1 MGNTYARPLAI
12 EPVNSASL
20 NSSSF
25 QCGTRPVAAVD
36 NLAVTFMRDGKSV
49 QAVRGVSLHIDAGE
63 IVGLVGESGS
73 GKSVLGLSMLGLLP
87 ASAAIDGTVRINGRD
102 LRATSERELRKVRR
116 LDLGAVFQDP
126 MTSLNPTMKIGRQVA
141 EAAGSME
148 EAEKLLAAV
157 GIPEPSRRMGSY
169 PHELSG
175 GLRQRVM
182 IAIAVAGRPSLIV
195 ADEPTTAL
203 DVTVQAQVLSLLR
216 SLRDEIGCA
225 ILLVTH
231 DLGVA
236 AQIADRV
243 VVMYAGRIAEDGPTE
258 AVLLSPSHPYT
269 TGLLRS
275 RLSLETVRGRRLAAM
290 PGEVPSPVSP
300 LSGCAFAPRC
310 AVRVPECEKM
320 IPEAVFIG
328 PEHLSACVRPP
339 GVAADMASP
348 LPEQSTSAEPAT
360 AAIATAG
367 EALTVKAVSK
377 GFSVGGRKGGRSTLH
392 ALQKVSLTVA
402 PGESVALVGESGSG
416 KSTLLRVVAGLETAD
431 QGSVVL
437 PAGHR
442 PQMVFQD
449 SGASLTPWM
458 SVGEL
463 IEERLRSA
471 PRSERLGRSE
481 RRARVIESLTRVGL
495 QPETARA
502 RASQLSGGQR
512 QRVALARATVV
523 PPAMLLCDEPT
534 SALDVSLAASVIN
547 LIGDLRTT
555 LGMSVLFVTHD
566 LAVARIVAD
575 RIAVMYL
582 GRIVEIG
589 TAEEITGSPKH
600 PYTQALIASIPDLGT
615 TAPRLRGEP
624 ASPLSPP
631 TGCAFHPRCPI
642 AVSVCSDP
650 ELELGLAGVV
660 GSTHHVACTERR

>member
-1 MGNTYARPLAI
+1 M
-12 EPVNSASL
+12 NSASL
-20 NSSSF
+20 ATTYLTTSSETV
-25 QCGTRPVAAVD
+25 GPVAAVD
-36 NLAVTFMRDGKSV
+36 NLAVTFTRDGRSV
-49 QAVRGVSLHIDAGE
+49 HAVRGVSLRIDAGE

-87 ASAAIDGTVRINGRD
+87 AATVIEGTVRINGRD
-102 LRATSERELRKVRR
+102 LRTTSERELRKVRR

-157 GIPEPSRRMGSY
+157 GIPEPGRRMGSY
-169 PHELSG
+169 PNELSG

-203 DVTVQAQVLSLLR
+203 DVTVQGQVLSLLR
-216 SLRDEIGCA
+216 SLRDEVGCA

-258 AVLLSPSHPYT
+258 TILSLPSHPYT

-290 PGEVPSPVSP
+290 PGEVPSPVTP

-310 AVRVPECEKM
+310 VVREPECEKA

-328 PEHLSACVRPP
+328 PAHLSACVRPP
-339 GVAADMASP
+339 GVAAEISQPQPDSSTP
-348 LPEQSTSAEPAT
+348 DQLPTSTIAET
-360 AAIATAG
+360 GRT
-367 EALTVKAVSK
+367 LTVKAVSK
-377 GFSVGGRKGGRSTLH
+377 GFTVGGRRGGRSTLH

-416 KSTLLRVVAGLETAD
+416 KSTLLRVIAGLETPD
-431 QGSVVL
+431 QGTVEL
-437 PAGHR
+437 PQGHR

-458 SVGEL
+458 TVGEL
-463 IEERLRSA
+463 IEERLRNA
-471 PRSERLGRSE
+471 PRNERLGRSD
-481 RRARVIESLTRVGL
+481 RRARVIEALTRVGL

-512 QRVALARATVV
+512 QRVALARATVL

-631 TGCAFHPRCPI
+631 PGCAFHPRCPI

-650 ELELGLAGVV
+650 DLELGLAGVV